1 MSQQSLIRQKP
12 EGKRQHLT
20 DHLIEPFSKLR
31 DEVEHIFDEF
41 PARFPS
47 LQSASRSAFSMP
59 IPAVEMIENDQAY
72 KISVEVPGIDID
84 DIDLSVQQDMLV
96 LKGEKREEHSE
107 SDRSHSSS
115 ERTYGCFERHITL
128 PADAD
133 VESIKANA
141 KNGVLMIDIP
151 RDKENKRSA
160 RSIPINDAAKTS

>member
-1 MSQQSLIRQKP
+1 MSQQSLVRQKP
-12 EGKRQHLT
+12 ESSRQNLAS
-20 DHLIEPFSKLR
+20 HLIEPFSKLR

-47 LQSASRSAFSMP
+47 LQSASRSAFLMP
-59 IPAVEMIENDQAY
+59 IPAIEMIENDKAY
-72 KISVEVPGIDID
+72 KISVEVPGIDLD

-107 SDRSHSSS
+107 SDRTHSSS

-133 VESIKANA
+133 VESIEAST
-141 KNGVLMIDIP
+141 KNGVLMIEIP
-151 RDKENKRSA
+151 RDKENKQSA
-160 RSIPINDAAKTS
+160 RSIPITAAKAG

>member
-12 EGKRQHLT
+12 ESNRQHLT

-31 DEVEHIFDEF
+31 DEVEHVFDEF

-47 LQSASRSAFSMP
+47 LQNASRSAFSMP
-59 IPAVEMIENDQAY
+59 KPAVEMIENDQAY

-84 DIDLSVQQDMLV
+84 DIDLSIQQDMLV

-141 KNGVLMIDIP
+141 KNGVLTIDIP
-151 RDKENKRSA
+151 RDKENKQSA

>member
-12 EGKRQHLT
+12 ESKRQYLT

-47 LQSASRSAFSMP
+47 LQNASRSAFSMP

-72 KISVEVPGIDID
+72 KISVEVPGIDIN

-96 LKGEKREEHSE
+96 LKGEKRKEHSE
-107 SDRSHSSS
+107 SDRTHSSS

-133 VESIKANA
+133 VESIEANA
-141 KNGVLMIDIP
+141 KNGVLTIDIP
-151 RDKENKRSA
+151 RDKENKQSA
-160 RSIPINDAAKTS
+160 RSIPINDAAKNS

>member
-12 EGKRQHLT
+12 DSTRQYLT
-20 DHLIEPFSKLR
+20 EHLIEPFSKLR

-47 LQSASRSAFSMP
+47 LQSASRTAFAMP
-59 IPAVEMIENDQAY
+59 VPAIEMVENDQAY
-72 KISVEVPGIDID
+72 KISVEVPGIDMD
-84 DIDLSVQQDMLV
+84 DIDLSVQQDMLL

-107 SDRSHSSS
+107 SDRTHSRS

-133 VESIKANA
+133 VESIEASA
-141 KNGVLMIDIP
+141 RNGVLTIDIP
-151 RDKENKRSA
+151 RDKENKQSA
-160 RSIPINDAAKTS
+160 RSIPIAAA

>member
-12 EGKRQHLT
+12 ESTRQYLA
-20 DHLIEPFSKLR
+20 DHLIEPFSRLR

-47 LQSASRSAFSMP
+47 LQGASRSAFAMP
-59 IPAVEMIENDQAY
+59 IPAVDMIENDRAY
-72 KISVEVPGIDID
+72 KISVEVPGIDLD

-107 SDRSHSSS
+107 SDRTHSRS
-115 ERTYGCFERHITL
+115 ERIYGCFERHITL

-133 VESIKANA
+133 VDSIEASA

-151 RDKENKRSA
+151 RDKENKQSA
-160 RSIPINDAAKTS
+160 RNIPITAEKGS

>member
-12 EGKRQHLT
+12 ESTRQYLA

-31 DEVEHIFDEF
+31 DEVEHIFGEF

-59 IPAVEMIENDQAY
+59 VPAVEMIENDHTY
-72 KISVEVPGIDID
+72 KISVEVPGIDLE

-107 SDRSHSSS
+107 SDRTHSSS
-115 ERTYGCFERHITL
+115 ERAYGFFERHITL

-133 VESIKANA
+133 VESINA
-141 KNGVLMIDIP
+141 SARNGVLMIEIP
-151 RDKENKRSA
+151 RDKENKLSA
-160 RSIPINDAAKTS
+160 RSIPIMAEKAR